1 MIFRIRVILDSN
13 DDVLRDIEILA
24 NNTFEDLHKAIIN
37 CFDLRGNEM
46 ASFYLSDE
54 KWKQNEEIILDS
66 FLEDNSQMLMKETH
80 LNSIISE
87 SQKKF
92 IYIYDFLNLWTFYI
106 DIFEI
111 KDQKKDAIYP
121 KYIFSKGNLPNEAP
135 KKTFIAD
142 ENNNDF
148 NEEELGYNNFY

>member
-1 MIFRIRVILDSN
+1 MIFQIRIILDSKK
-13 DDVLRDIEILA
+13 DVLRDIEILA

-66 FLEDNSQMLMKETH
+66 FFEDNSQMLMKETY
-80 LNSIISE
+80 LSSIVSE

-111 KDQKKDAIYP
+111 KDQKKGDIYP
-121 KYIFSKGNLPNEAP
+121 KYIFSKGNLPDEAP

-142 ENNNDF
+142 KNNDDF
-148 NEEELGYNNFY
+148 NDEELNYNNFY

>member
-111 KDQKKDAIYP
+111 KDIY
-121 KYIFSKGNLPNEAP
+121 KLC
-135 KKTFIAD
+135 
-142 ENNNDF
+142 
-148 NEEELGYNNFY
+148 

>member
-24 NNTFEDLHKAIIN
+24 NNTFEDLHKAIID

>member
-1 MIFRIRVILDSN
+1 MIFRIRIILDSKK
-13 DDVLRDIEILA
+13 DVLRDIEILA

-54 KWKQNEEIILDS
+54 NWKQNEEIILDS

-80 LNSIISE
+80 LSSIVSE

-92 IYIYDFLNLWTFYI
+92 IYIYDFLKLWTFYI

-121 KYIFSKGNLPNEAP
+121 KYIFSKGNLPDEAP
-135 KKTFIAD
+135 KKLFIAD
-142 ENNNDF
+142 KNNDDY
-148 NEEELGYNNFY
+148 NDEELDYNNFY

>member
-66 FLEDNSQMLMKETH
+66 FLEDNSQMLMKETQ
-80 LNSIISE
+80 LSSIVSE

-111 KDQKKDAIYP
+111 KDKTKDAIYP
-121 KYIFSKGNLPNEAP
+121 KYIFSKGILACEGP
-135 KKTFIAD
+135 
-142 ENNNDF
+142 
-148 NEEELGYNNFY
+148 

>member
-1 MIFRIRVILDSN
+1 MIFRIRIILDSKE
-13 DDVLRDIEILA
+13 DVIRDIEILA

-37 CFDLRGNEM
+37 CFDFKGNEM
-46 ASFYLSDE
+46 ASFYLSDDN
-54 KWKQNEEIILDS
+54 WKQNEEIILDS

-80 LNSIISE
+80 LNSIVNE

-92 IYIYDFLNLWTFYI
+92 IYIYDFLKLWTLYI

-111 KDQKKDAIYP
+111 KDHKKNTIYP
-121 KYIFSKGNLPNEAP
+121 KFIFSKGSLPEQVP

-142 ENNNDF
+142 ENNDDF
-148 NEEELGYNNFY
+148 NEEKLDYDNFY

>member
-1 MIFRIRVILDSN
+1 MIFRIRIILDSKK
-13 DDVLRDIEILA
+13 DVLRDIEILA
-24 NNTFEDLHKAIIN
+24 NNTFEDLHKTIIN

-66 FLEDNSQMLMKETH
+66 FFEDNSQMLMKETH
-80 LNSIISE
+80 LSSIVSE

-121 KYIFSKGNLPNEAP
+121 KYIFSKGNLPDEAP

-142 ENNNDF
+142 ENNDDF
-148 NEEELGYNNFY
+148 NEEELDNNNFY

>member
-1 MIFRIRVILDSN
+1 MIFRIRIILDSKE
-13 DDVLRDIEILA
+13 DVIRDIEILA

-37 CFDLRGNEM
+37 CFDFKGNEM
-46 ASFYLSDE
+46 ASFYLSDDN
-54 KWKQNEEIILDS
+54 WKQNEEIILDS

-80 LNSIISE
+80 LNSIVNE

-92 IYIYDFLNLWTFYI
+92 IYIYDFLNLWTFYV

-111 KDQKKDAIYP
+111 KDHKKNTIYP
-121 KYIFSKGNLPNEAP
+121 KFIFSKGSLPEKAP

-142 ENNNDF
+142 ENNDDF
-148 NEEELGYNNFY
+148 NEEKLDYDNFY